1 MTGTEIIA
9 LVAVLIV
16 VAGAIIYIVK
26 SKKSGKRC
34 IGCPEAGRCGK
45 SDCSSC
51 SCGCSSPKAEDSDR

>member
-9 LVAVLIV
+9 LLAVILV
-16 VAGAIIYIVK
+16 VAGAVIYIVK

-51 SCGCSSPKAEDSDR
+51 GCGCGSVKTEDSEK